1 MFLYVCVK
9 KIKFVYVSSGM
20 QIRNYFPLVSE
31 KRTRMSDH
39 DVSVTQSAAILVPN
53 KGAWAL

>member
-53 KGAWAL
+53 KGA